1 MSGEGSRRD
10 SIAVAEDEVEQLRRE
25 LEINRMTLSQ
35 ACTELVK

>member
-10 SIAVAEDEVEQLRRE
+10 SIAIAEEEVDQLRRE
-25 LEINRMTLSQ
+25 LDIDRMTLSQ